1 MPSRL
6 TRMTHADVPDDSPD
20 PGRARPTRSFAAPTA
35 HGRAHL
41 SYPLVRQPPFSS
53 PQPPPTASQLLT
65 AHCRRAQRKL
75 AAAVPG
81 VVRTSSSCACTQDGA
96 SWCRHNTCAAA
107 SPGMG
112 RIPRRKPRCALS
124 AAAHHRRRLLSGPT
138 ARPFARE
145 CTSGPINIMTVP
157 TSSMYWP
164 TTLAAGRLQAAA
176 LGNLPPRF

>member
-1 MPSRL
+1 MN
-6 TRMTHADVPDDSPD
+6 ADASEVSPD
-20 PGRARPTRSFAAPTA
+20 PGRALVCLRDLSLPRRHTAEHTYPTRSSDTATAAVQLA
-35 HGRAHL
+35 A
-41 SYPLVRQPPFSS
+41 
-53 PQPPPTASQLLT
+53 PPTASQLLT
-65 AHCRRAQRKL
+65 AHCLRAQRKL

-81 VVRTSSSCACTQDGA
+81 AVRTSSSCACTQDGA

-157 TSSMYWP
+157 TSSIYGTGQLPWP
-164 TTLAAGRLQAAA
+164 RDASRR
-176 LGNLPPRF
+176 PP